1 MLHNVFQFFHAPDEA
16 RKLWEQV
23 IFTFVIVLRV
33 TLLTCARVCDLRC
46 GCKREMN
53 LQMCMR
59 IHLAP
64 QVIPAVKAGAI
75 IVASPDLKE
84 QVKI

>member
-1 MLHNVFQFFHAPDEA
+1 MGLGGGAKALGAGH
-16 RKLWEQV
+16 LY
-23 IFTFVIVLRV
+23 FVIVLRV